1 MPNSVS
7 ATASSVGD
15 RAKSGVDS
23 VFTQQNRDAVS
34 LALLRL
40 NNGRADLVQAMGGLA
55 RAAGGAAKL
64 AGQGAW
70 KLGKFAS
77 SGGKST

>member
-1 MPNSVS
+1 
-7 ATASSVGD
+7 
-15 RAKSGVDS
+15 
-23 VFTQQNRDAVS
+23 
-34 LALLRL
+34 
-40 NNGRADLVQAMGGLA
+40 MGGLA

-64 AGQGAW
+64 AAQGAW